1 MLGEVLAEAGLD
13 AGYEVSWLPSY
24 GPEMRSGT
32 SNCHVRLSS
41 VAIDS
46 PLVSRPNVLLALN
59 EPSLRKF
66 LPGVQPGGMVLY
78 NSEQLPEDCARPD
91 VRMVALPFT
100 ELADQLGNAK
110 AANIV
115 MLGALLEAT
124 DLLEQERVIGALRR
138 KVKSQRW
145 YELDLAALAKGRE
158 EVRKAGSFS

>member
-66 LPGVQPGGMVLY
+66 LSTVEPGGIVLY
-78 NSEQLPEDCARPD
+78 NSERPPEDCARPD
-91 VRMVALPFT
+91 VRMVAMPFT

-124 DLLEQERVIGALRR
+124 DLLDQERVIGALRR
-138 KVKSQRW
+138 KVKSQKW
-145 YELDLAALAKGRE
+145 FDLDLAALAKGRE
-158 EVRKAGSFS
+158 EVRKVCPVS

>member
-1 MLGEVLAEAGLD
+1 MLAEAGLD

-41 VAIDS
+41 AAIDS
-46 PLVSRPNVLLALN
+46 PLVSRPDVLLALN

-66 LPGVQPGGMVLY
+66 LPTVEPGGTVLY

-91 VRMVALPFT
+91 VRMVTMPFT
-100 ELADQLGNAK
+100 ELADQLGNSK

-124 DLLEQERVIGALRR
+124 DLLDEERVIGALRR
-138 KVKSQRW
+138 KVKSQKW
-145 YELDLAALAKGRE
+145 FELDLAALAKGRE
-158 EVRKAGSFS
+158 EVRKAVP